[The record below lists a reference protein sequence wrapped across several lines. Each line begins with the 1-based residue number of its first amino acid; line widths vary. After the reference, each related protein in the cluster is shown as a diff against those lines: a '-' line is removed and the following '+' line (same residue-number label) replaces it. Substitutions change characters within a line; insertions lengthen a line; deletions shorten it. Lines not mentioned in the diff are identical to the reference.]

1 MCPKHSSSRIAL
13 EYEFSFLFRP
23 IHAKT
28 IIMLRS
34 VKSSIEFENSVGIG
48 AESAV
53 REPGRIRPDFFTSDS
68 LHSGFVPSEN
78 PTLVC
83 RVTDFRVH

>member
-1 MCPKHSSSRIAL
+1 MRPKPSSSRIAL

-53 REPGRIRPDFFTSDS
+53 REPGRIRFIRVLFLPKIPRS
-68 LHSGFVPSEN
+68 FVG
-78 PTLVC
+78 
-83 RVTDFRVH
+83 

>member
-1 MCPKHSSSRIAL
+1 MCPKPSSSRIAL

-53 REPGRIRPDFFTSDS
+53 REPGRIRPIFLLRIRFIRVLFLPKIPRS
-68 LHSGFVPSEN
+68 FVG
-78 PTLVC
+78 
-83 RVTDFRVH
+83 